1 MTAQLLNIDQ
11 PLRSHKVRRV
21 LLVEDHYLNRMLL
34 SDYLSYC
41 GYDVESLSEGSA
53 FFSTIDKFEPDL
65 ILLDLKLPDIDGY
78 SLLKEVQQ
86 RPDFSKIPIIVVS
99 AFAFK
104 ADQEL
109 ALSLGARRYFVK
121 PLELKDL
128 ILTIEE
134 ELTFS
139 YR

>member
-1 MTAQLLNIDQ
+1 MTDQ
-11 PLRSHKVRRV
+11 QLRSQKVRRV

-34 SDYLSYC
+34 SDYLTYC
-41 GYDVESLSEGSA
+41 GYDVQSLSEGST
-53 FFSTIDKFEPDL
+53 FFSTIEKFEPDL

-78 SLLKEVQQ
+78 SLLKQVQQ
-86 RPDFSKIPIIVVS
+86 KPDLSKIPIIVVS

-121 PLELKDL
+121 PVKLKDL
-128 ILTIEE
+128 IVAIEE
-134 ELTFS
+134 QFTCHH
-139 YR
+139 R

>member
-1 MTAQLLNIDQ
+1 M
-11 PLRSHKVRRV
+11 RSHKVKRI

-41 GYDVESLSEGSA
+41 GYEVQSLSEGSA
-53 FFSTIDKFEPDL
+53 FFSTIEKFEPDL
-65 ILLDLKLPDIDGY
+65 MLLDLKLPDIDGY

-86 RPDFSKIPIIVVS
+86 KPDLSKIPIIVIS

-109 ALSLGARRYFVK
+109 ALSLGARSYFVK
-121 PLELKDL
+121 PLKLKDL

-134 ELTFS
+134 EFIC
-139 YR
+139 RHR

>member
-11 PLRSHKVRRV
+11 RLRSHKARRI
-21 LLVEDHYLNRMLL
+21 LLVEDHDLNRMLL
-34 SDYLSYC
+34 SDYLSYS
-41 GYDVESLSEGSA
+41 GYDVQSLSEGST
-53 FFSTIDKFEPDL
+53 FFSTIEKFEPDL

-78 SLLKEVQQ
+78 SLLKQVQEK
-86 RPDFSKIPIIVVS
+86 PDLSKIPIIVVS

-109 ALSLGARRYFVK
+109 ALSLGACHYFVK
-121 PLELKDL
+121 PLKLKDL

-134 ELTFS
+134 QFTCGN
-139 YR
+139 R

>member
-41 GYDVESLSEGSA
+41 GYDVESLSEGST

-78 SLLKEVQQ
+78 SLLKQVQQ
-86 RPDFSKIPIIVVS
+86 RPDLSKIPIIVVS

-128 ILTIEE
+128 ILAIEE
-134 ELTFS
+134 EFTFS
-139 YR
+139 HR